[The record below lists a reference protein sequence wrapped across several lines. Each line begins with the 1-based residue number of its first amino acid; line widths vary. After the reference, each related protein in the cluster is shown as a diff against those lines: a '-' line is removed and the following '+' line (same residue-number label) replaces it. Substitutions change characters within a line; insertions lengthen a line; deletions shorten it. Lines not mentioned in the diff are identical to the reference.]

1 MDEGAHNRDAC
12 AGGPDRDIAGGPRA
26 GHGQC
31 RQVRAGRPV
40 AAAAKMAGLDLT
52 QQAKLRQIIHEHLG
66 STDVYS
72 RIRSFVKD
80 FIETEQGV
88 ALEEDK
94 LLSTLHEK
102 VTIIVVRRPALS
114 HS

>member
-1 MDEGAHNRDAC
+1 
-12 AGGPDRDIAGGPRA
+12 
-26 GHGQC
+26 
-31 RQVRAGRPV
+31 
-40 AAAAKMAGLDLT
+40 MAGLDLT

-72 RIRSFVKD
+72 RIRAFVRD

-94 LLSTLHEK
+94 LLCTLHEK
-102 VTIIVVRRPALS
+102 VIKMNIDFSNQAGVIS
-114 HS
+114 QH

>member
-1 MDEGAHNRDAC
+1 MNQATENSDSQKSDF
-12 AGGPDRDIAGGPRA
+12 
-26 GHGQC
+26 
-31 RQVRAGRPV
+31 
-40 AAAAKMAGLDLT
+40 MAGLDLT

-72 RIRSFVKD
+72 RIRSFVRD
-80 FIETEQGV
+80 FIESEQGV

-102 VTIIVVRRPALS
+102 VNLDFSSLAGVISQLDTGY
-114 HS
+114 H

>member
-1 MDEGAHNRDAC
+1 
-12 AGGPDRDIAGGPRA
+12 
-26 GHGQC
+26 
-31 RQVRAGRPV
+31 
-40 AAAAKMAGLDLT
+40 MAGLDSN

-72 RIRSFVKD
+72 RIRSFVRD

-102 VTIIVVRRPALS
+102 V
-114 HS
+114 

>member
-1 MDEGAHNRDAC
+1 
-12 AGGPDRDIAGGPRA
+12 
-26 GHGQC
+26 
-31 RQVRAGRPV
+31 
-40 AAAAKMAGLDLT
+40 MAGLDST

-72 RIRSFVKD
+72 RIRSFVRD

-88 ALEEDK
+88 ALDEDK

-102 VTIIVVRRPALS
+102 VWWTFIFLLRSALVHIVENAGY
-114 HS
+114 H

>member
-1 MDEGAHNRDAC
+1 MNE
-12 AGGPDRDIAGGPRA
+12 PF
-26 GHGQC
+26 
-31 RQVRAGRPV
+31 
-40 AAAAKMAGLDLT
+40 MSGLDLN

-72 RIRSFVKD
+72 RIRSFVRD

-88 ALEEDK
+88 SLEEDK

-102 VTIIVVRRPALS
+102 VKMMNIDTGLCYLTI
-114 HS
+114 